1 MTYEEYLSEF
11 KSLTLAIEEISK
23 VQEETSPE
31 SPKYA
36 MYQDAIECMERY
48 RERLV
53 FEFLAH

>member
-31 SPKYA
+31 SPKCA